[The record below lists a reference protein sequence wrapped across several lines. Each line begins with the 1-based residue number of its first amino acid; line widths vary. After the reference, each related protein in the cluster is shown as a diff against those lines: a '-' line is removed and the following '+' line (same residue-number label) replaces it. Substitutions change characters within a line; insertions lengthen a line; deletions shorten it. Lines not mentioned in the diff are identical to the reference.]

1 MDEFAMDELRQE
13 MTLEEYVIYPRRLG
27 WKYEYFDGA
36 LHLSPAWTAVTTFQI
51 SLNELLAREIYTCVP
66 RKPVASIRPLQ
77 PHDLD
82 ALLAIFCKC
91 FDTAIEYAGSGIDDL
106 MRYAHR
112 TLDRYFVQPVPT
124 HANGCRIAVL
134 KGGVVGCSMIIQSE
148 QGVTLQ
154 PIFVAPSEQR
164 QGIATQLLVASAK
177 YLADRGI
184 AELRSQC
191 NLGNEASMAWHVHCG
206 FKEIPSH
213 FAAGHRANI
222 YRQEADRQ
230 EKLRISTAQATRALA
245 EHWANE
251 RDGLDTSLSDQP
263 IRTKES

>member
-1 MDEFAMDELRQE
+1 
-13 MTLEEYVIYPRRLG
+13 
-27 WKYEYFDGA
+27 
-36 LHLSPAWTAVTTFQI
+36 
-51 SLNELLAREIYTCVP
+51 
-66 RKPVASIRPLQ
+66 
-77 PHDLD
+77 
-82 ALLAIFCKC
+82 
-91 FDTAIEYAGSGIDDL
+91 
-106 MRYAHR
+106 
-112 TLDRYFVQPVPT
+112 
-124 HANGCRIAVL
+124 
-134 KGGVVGCSMIIQSE
+134 MIVQSE
-148 QGVTLQ
+148 QEVTLQ

-206 FKEIPSH
+206 FQEIPSY

-230 EKLRISTAQATRALA
+230 ETLRISTAQATRALA

-251 RDGLDTSLSDQP
+251 RDRLDPWLSVQP
-263 IRTKES
+263 VRAEET